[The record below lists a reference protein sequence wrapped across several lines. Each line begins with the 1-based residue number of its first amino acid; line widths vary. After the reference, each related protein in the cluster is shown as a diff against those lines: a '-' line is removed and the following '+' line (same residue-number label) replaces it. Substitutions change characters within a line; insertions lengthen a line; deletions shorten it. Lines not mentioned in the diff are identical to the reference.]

1 MTEKNKKRAG
11 YIAISGKPNV
21 GKSTLLNGILG
32 KKVAITSGKPQ
43 TTRQRVL
50 GIKTIESV
58 QMLFV
63 DTPGIHL
70 QAGRELNRRMNKVAK
85 AALHDVDLV
94 MFVTDL
100 TWDKQDEY
108 VLEMLKTLSIPVILV
123 VNKVDQIK
131 DKMKLLPL
139 LAERTEK
146 MDFIAS
152 IPVSALK
159 QKQIADVESQIV
171 AVLPTSVHYFPPDQF
186 TDRSDRFMASE
197 MVREKLMRLLGQ
209 ELPYRTAVSIEL
221 FEETKKILNIHVV
234 IWVERKAHK
243 AIVIGR
249 GGDKLKRIGSEARVD
264 MEAFFDK
271 KVCLKSWVKVKS
283 GWSDNTDFLDVIDIE

>member
-1 MTEKNKKRAG
+1 MRHDERLRRMQRNIFWIKLIMEKNKKKAG

-21 GKSTLLNGILG
+21 GKSTLLNGIIG
-32 KKVAITSGKPQ
+32 KKVAITSRKPQ

-50 GIKTIESV
+50 GIKTAESV

-70 QAGRELNRRMNKVAK
+70 KAGRELNRRMNKVAK

-100 TWDKQDEY
+100 TWDKQDDY
-108 VLEMLKTLSIPVILV
+108 VLELLKTLSIPVILV
-123 VNKVDQIK
+123 INKVDQVK
-131 DKMKLLPL
+131 DKDQLLPL
-139 LAERTEK
+139 LAERTKK
-146 MDFIAS
+146 MDFVAT

-159 QKQIADVESQIV
+159 QKKITDVESQILS
-171 AVLPTSVHYFPPDQF
+171 VLPTSVHYYPPEIF
-186 TDRSDRFMASE
+186 TDRSDRFMVCE

-221 FEETKKILNIHVV
+221 FE
-234 IWVERKAHK
+234 
-243 AIVIGR
+243 
-249 GGDKLKRIGSEARVD
+249 
-264 MEAFFDK
+264 
-271 KVCLKSWVKVKS
+271 
-283 GWSDNTDFLDVIDIE
+283 